1 MTPRQA
7 AEAIAVG
14 LIFAAPFLFEMVKD
28 LLT

>member
-14 LIFAAPFLFEMVKD
+14 LIFAAPFLFEIVKD
-28 LLT
+28 LIL